1 MQMTELETAHA
12 FVIRVERSRMALGMD
27 ATSTY
32 HPFIYRLPE
41 AFRAELEGVRRAGRA
56 SGQTFEWKHV
66 VKLARDTELGASLVK
81 GTPIP
86 AKAAS
91 EVLRITVRQERESR
105 S

>member
-1 MQMTELETAHA
+1 MTESETAHA

-32 HPFIYRLPE
+32 HTFIYHLPE
-41 AFRAELEGVRRAGRA
+41 AFRAELEGVCKARRA

-66 VKLARDTELGASLVK
+66 VELARDTELRASLVK
-81 GTPIP
+81 ATPIP
-86 AKAAS
+86 AKEAS
-91 EVLRITVRQERESR
+91 EVPRITVRQERENR

>member
-1 MQMTELETAHA
+1 MTESETAHA
-12 FVIRVERSRMALGMD
+12 FVIRVECSRMALGMD

-32 HPFIYRLPE
+32 HAFIYRLPE
-41 AFRAELEGVRRAGRA
+41 AFRAELEGVHKFRRA

-66 VKLARDTELGASLVK
+66 VELAPDTELGAFLVK

-86 AKAAS
+86 VKEAS
-91 EVLRITVRQERESR
+91 EVPRITVRQERESH